1 MNDMKNFIGTENGHE
16 WVDLGLPTGTK
27 WATCNIGATK
37 PEEIGDHFAWGE
49 VKPKEGYSF
58 LNYKYKSHETFK
70 LTKYNTV
77 RSEGENGFAD
87 YKITLDLEDDAA
99 YVNWGGKWMMP
110 TMVQQIELRNE
121 CYWEWTEDY
130 NGSGVAGCIVYKAK
144 AEADKGSGRS
154 SDYEYKK
161 PSASYSL
168 DDAHIFL
175 PAAGE
180 RGFNGDLDYAGSDG
194 FYWSSSLDS
203 EHAWSVIFKSD
214 HVYISSGGVFRENGY
229 SVRAVIPGE

>member
-1 MNDMKNFIGTENGHE
+1 MKNFIGTENGHE

-58 LNYKYKSHETFK
+58 LNYKYNSHETFK
-70 LTKYNTV
+70 LTRYNTD
-77 RSEGENGFAD
+77 RSEGENGFVD
-87 YKITLDLEDDAA
+87 NKTTLNLEDDAA

-110 TMVQQIELRNE
+110 TMVQQMELRNE

-130 NGSGVAGCIVYKAK
+130 NGSGVAGFIVYKAK
-144 AEADKGSGRS
+144 AEADKGVIYKDETPS
-154 SDYEYKK
+154 S
-161 PSASYSL
+161 SYSL
-168 DDAHIFL
+168 GDAHIFL

-180 RGFNGDLDYAGSDG
+180 RSFNGDLDYAGSDG
-194 FYWSSSLDS
+194 YYWSSSLNAGRPQN
-203 EHAWSVIFKSD
+203 AWIVIFKSD
-214 HVYISSGGVFRENGY
+214 DASNYKGGFRDHGY

>member
-70 LTKYNTV
+70 LTKYNTD
-77 RSEGENGFAD
+77 RSEGENGFVD
-87 YKITLDLEDDAA
+87 YKTTLDLEDDAA

-110 TMVQQIELRNE
+110 TMVQQMELRNE

-130 NGSGVAGCIVYKAK
+130 NGSGVAGFIVYKAK
-144 AEADKGSGRS
+144 AEADKGVIYKDETPS
-154 SDYEYKK
+154 SY
-161 PSASYSL
+161 YSL
-168 DDAHIFL
+168 GDAHIFL
-175 PAAGE
+175 PAAGD
-180 RGFNGDLDYAGSDG
+180 GFSGDLDDAGSDG
-194 FYWSSSLDS
+194 FYWSSSLNTRGS
-203 EHAWSVIFKSD
+203 KSAWIVMFLKPNDPSNYD
-214 HVYISSGGVFRENGY
+214 GGFRENGY